1 MTENIYSKYETLLD
15 ELETNF
21 DDDPMKTMCQMVDL
35 YENLN
40 STYFHDLYDSI
51 SLWITENGNEKILK
65 YIEDKHNPELKKL
78 QDFLLHKLQNR
89 GY

>member
-51 SLWITENGNEKILK
+51 SLWITEMVMKNFEV
-65 YIEDKHNPELKKL
+65 H
-78 QDFLLHKLQNR
+78 
-89 GY
+89 